1 MLSRALSF
9 KFNGGI
15 FNADN
20 MSGITSPILDADSR
34 MWGGGI
40 WMQNTR
46 HSYWPALG
54 SGDYEQKLPYFRW
67 FQKQIPL
74 AEARSRLWF
83 LHNGSFFP
91 ETGWM
96 WGTYEGSGGTGYGCT
111 RSPADRVNLVDV
123 SSR

>member
-1 MLSRALSF
+1 MST
-9 KFNGGI
+9 
-15 FNADN
+15 DN
-20 MSGITSPILDADSR
+20 SAKLDADAR

-54 SGDYEQKLPYFRW
+54 SADYEQLLPYFRW
-67 FQKQIPL
+67 FQRQIPL

-83 LHNGSFFP
+83 QHNGSFFP

-96 WGTYEGSGGTGYGCT
+96 FGT
-111 RSPADRVNLVDV
+111 
-123 SSR
+123 